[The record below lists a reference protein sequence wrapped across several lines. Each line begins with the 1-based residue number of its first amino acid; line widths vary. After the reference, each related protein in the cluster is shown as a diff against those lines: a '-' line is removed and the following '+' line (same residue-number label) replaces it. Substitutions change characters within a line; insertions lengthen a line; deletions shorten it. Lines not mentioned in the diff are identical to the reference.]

1 MATSDAL
8 ASRPSSPGR
17 VRGFPPLHRVLKAW
31 DDPKTGDRFVSGT
44 TSSTIRDLQG
54 DEMTLAALQEMPSAA
69 LKNMTIFL
77 NRGYR
82 FPNSGRK
89 ALP

>member
-1 MATSDAL
+1 MRSHHDATT
-8 ASRPSSPGR
+8 PGER
-17 VRGFPPLHRVLKAW
+17 RGLPPLHRVLKAW

-54 DEMTLAALQEMPSAA
+54 DEGTLAALQEMRSAA

-77 NRGYR
+77 NRGYG

>member
-1 MATSDAL
+1 MAPSCDAL
-8 ASRPSSPGR
+8 ASRRHHP
-17 VRGFPPLHRVLKAW
+17 RGAKAW

-54 DEMTLAALQEMPSAA
+54 DEMTLAALQEIRAKA
-69 LKNMTIFL
+69 LDNMTMFL

>member
-1 MATSDAL
+1 MNIKAERQFRLYTGL
-8 ASRPSSPGR
+8 
-17 VRGFPPLHRVLKAW
+17 LKAW

-54 DEMTLAALQEMPSAA
+54 DEMTLAALQEIRAKA
-69 LKNMTIFL
+69 LDNMTMFL

>member
-1 MATSDAL
+1 MDFRLYTG
-8 ASRPSSPGR
+8 GR
-17 VRGFPPLHRVLKAW
+17 WSNRTGRGVLKAW

-54 DEMTLAALQEMPSAA
+54 DEMTLAALQEIRAKA
-69 LKNMTIFL
+69 LDNMTMFL

>member
-1 MATSDAL
+1 MAASDAL
-8 ASRPSSPGR
+8 ASRPSSQGTYA
-17 VRGFPPLHRVLKAW
+17 VPPLHGVLKAW

-44 TSSTIRDLQG
+44 TSNTIRDLQG
-54 DEMTLAALQEMPSAA
+54 DEGTLAALQEMRSAA
-69 LKNMTIFL
+69 LDNMTMFL

>member
-1 MATSDAL
+1 VMRSHHDATT
-8 ASRPSSPGR
+8 PGER
-17 VRGFPPLHRVLKAW
+17 RGLPPLHRVLKAW

-54 DEMTLAALQEMPSAA
+54 DEMTLAALQEIRAKA
-69 LKNMTIFL
+69 LDNMTMFL